1 MSEEAVEQ
9 EDQEVLEISYTPIGD
24 EPFGAAE
31 MFAQGATA
39 LDLAAVLAL
48 ENKDYDA
55 LLKVASGWS
64 KLARTIAGIELE
76 PDEPKKVQKFGFS
89 KEIEEEEDNGKT
101 DSKSDGKDDIQSQ
114 GRLRSYRIRS
124 IRSRA
129 RTGR

>member
-1 MSEEAVEQ
+1 MSEEIKEQ
-9 EDQEVLEISYTPIGD
+9 EEQEILEISYTPIGD

-48 ENKDYDA
+48 ENKDYEA
-55 LLKVASGWS
+55 LLRVASGWS

-76 PDEPKKVQKFGFS
+76 PEEPKKVQKFGFS
-89 KEIEEEEDNGKT
+89 KETEEEEKSGET
-101 DSKSDGKDDIQSQ
+101 DRKSDGKDDIQSQ

-124 IRSRA
+124 VRSRT
-129 RTGR
+129 RY